1 MTKIETIALFAA
13 GLLAIPAAFAQAP
26 AYPTKPVKL
35 VVPFS
40 PGGASDLTARTL
52 AQKMGESMGQSIVVE
67 NKPGAN
73 GVLGIDSVAKSQPDG
88 YTILLT
94 DRGSLTVN
102 PSLYVKLPYDPIK
115 DFSYIGIAT
124 DGPYV
129 LVANPTLNVKT
140 VQELVALSKSKPG
153 TVNYSSFGV
162 GSMAQL
168 NLEAFNQ
175 KMGTD
180 MLHVPYKGAAPAAQ
194 AVGGRRSR
202 RDDRRRARRARL
214 HQGRSA
220 ARTRG
225 GLGKALRGVARR
237 ADDDGSRSQQRH
249 PPADLL
255 RVACSREHACAHR
268 GQAQRGTE
276 EGARRS
282 RGGGETRRCRTRAG
296 GWHAGSNGG
305 EYQAGRAALRRP
317 REEDRHQAG
326 ITLRRRRDV
335 HRRLLDECRRDDG
348 TASTRPERGD
358 DDETS

>member
-1 MTKIETIALFAA
+1 MKEIDSIVLFAA
-13 GLLAIPAAFAQAP
+13 ALLAIPAAFAQAP
-26 AYPTKPVKL
+26 TYPTKPVKL

-52 AQKMGESMGQSIVVE
+52 AQKMGESLGQAIVVE

-73 GVLGIDSVAKSQPDG
+73 GVVGIESVAKSPPDG

-102 PSLYVKLPYDPIK
+102 PSLYVNLPYDPIK

-129 LVANPTLNVKT
+129 LVANPKLNVKT
-140 VQELVALSKSKPG
+140 VQELVALAKSKPG

-194 AVGGRRSR
+194 AAVAGEVGVTIAAVPAVQGFIKDGRLRALAVGSDKRFAVLPDVPTMTEAGATNDILLPTYFALLAPASTPAPIVAKLNAELRKALADPAVAERLAAAGLVPVGGTPE
-202 RDDRRRARRARL
+202 AM
-214 HQGRSA
+214 A
-220 ARTRG
+220 ASIKQDVPRF
-225 GLGKALRGVARR
+225 
-237 ADDDGSRSQQRH
+237 
-249 PPADLL
+249 ADL
-255 RVACSREHACAHR
+255 VKKI
-268 GQAQRGTE
+268 
-276 EGARRS
+276 
-282 RGGGETRRCRTRAG
+282 
-296 GWHAGSNGG
+296 
-305 EYQAGRAALRRP
+305 
-317 REEDRHQAG
+317 G
-326 ITLRRRRDV
+326 IK
-335 HRRLLDECRRDDG
+335 
-348 TASTRPERGD
+348 PE
-358 DDETS
+358 

>member
-1 MTKIETIALFAA
+1 MKKIGTVVMFAA
-13 GLLAIPAAFAQAP
+13 ALLAMPIAFAQAP
-26 AYPTKPVKL
+26 AYPTKPIRL

-52 AQKMGESMGQSIVVE
+52 AQRMSESMGQSIVVD

-73 GVLGIDSVAKSQPDG
+73 GVLGIDLVAKSQPDG

-102 PSLYVKLPYDPIK
+102 PSLYVKLPYDPVK

-140 VQELVALSKSKPG
+140 VQELVALAKAKPG

-194 AVGGRRSR
+194 AVVTGEVGVTIAAVPAVQGFIKEGRLRALAVGSEKRFAVLPDVPTMTEAGASNDILLPTYFALLAPANTPAPVVAKLNAELKRALADPAVAERLAGAGLVPVGGTPE
-202 RDDRRRARRARL
+202 AM
-214 HQGRSA
+214 A
-220 ARTRG
+220 ASIKQDMPRF
-225 GLGKALRGVARR
+225 
-237 ADDDGSRSQQRH
+237 
-249 PPADLL
+249 ADL
-255 RVACSREHACAHR
+255 VKKI
-268 GQAQRGTE
+268 
-276 EGARRS
+276 
-282 RGGGETRRCRTRAG
+282 
-296 GWHAGSNGG
+296 
-305 EYQAGRAALRRP
+305 
-317 REEDRHQAG
+317 G
-326 ITLRRRRDV
+326 IK
-335 HRRLLDECRRDDG
+335 
-348 TASTRPERGD
+348 PE
-358 DDETS
+358 